1 MRLMFFVSMF
11 FFLVNANLSAQ
22 NTIEKNIY
30 QPEANAEEQINQA
43 IALAKKENKHVFVQ
57 IGGNWC
63 PWCLTFNHLLTTNE
77 ELKNTLR
84 DHYKVVH
91 LNYSKENKNLPMLA
105 KLRHPERFGFPVFVI
120 LDGNGKLLHT
130 QNSAYLENKDGTTGH
145 DPKIVKDFLEAWTY
159 KALDPATYE
168 SKK

>member
-1 MRLMFFVSMF
+1 
-11 FFLVNANLSAQ
+11 
-22 NTIEKNIY
+22 
-30 QPEANAEEQINQA
+30 
-43 IALAKKENKHVFVQ
+43 
-57 IGGNWC
+57 
-63 PWCLTFNHLLTTNE
+63 
-77 ELKNTLR
+77 
-84 DHYKVVH
+84 
-91 LNYSKENKNLPMLA
+91 MLA